1 MKNYTIDLSAKIIL
15 LFVLFSSSCIS
26 ERNYGPVKTENRR
39 VGDFT
44 GIEVS
49 HGINVYLSMG
59 DDTRLQVET
68 SEDLMD
74 DLITEVRGDI
84 LKIYFDENFIWVKT
98 ANVYLNAKSIS
109 RISASGGSDVRGED
123 ELRGR
128 DLELSASG
136 GSDIRLKVDAEN
148 LEVEVSGGADVEVA
162 GIANYLEASTSGGAD
177 LRAYELIAQI
187 ARLEASGGSDI
198 KVHVEEEIEA
208 RASGGA
214 DIKYRGNPEIIDV
227 RDSSGGDIKRVN

>member
-1 MKNYTIDLSAKIIL
+1 MKNYAIDLSANIIL
-15 LFVLFSSSCIS
+15 LFVLISSSCIS
-26 ERNYGPVKTENRR
+26 ERNYGPVEKEIRR

-49 HGINVYLSMG
+49 HGINVYIAKS
-59 DDTRLQVET
+59 DEKRLEVET

-74 DLITEVRGDI
+74 DLITEVRGDN
-84 LKIYFDENFIWVKT
+84 LKIYFDSNFIWVKT
-98 ANVYLNAKSIS
+98 ANVYVNAESLTKIK
-109 RISASGGSDVRGED
+109 ASGGSDVRGED
-123 ELRGR
+123 EIRGR

-136 GSDIRLKVDAEN
+136 GSDIRLNVDVDN
-148 LEVEVSGGADVEVA
+148 LEVEVSGGADVELA
-162 GIANYLEASTSGGAD
+162 GIAHYLEASTSGGAD
-177 LRAYELIAQI
+177 LRAYELITQI

-198 KVHVEEEIEA
+198 KVFVEEEIEA

-214 DIKYRGNPEIIDV
+214 GIKYRGNPEIKDV